1 MDIRLFKNELRTMT
15 LFDLQ
20 KEFSFY
26 KEISANEETFNK
38 LVDAFWHNFSLSIN

>member
-1 MDIRLFKNELRTMT
+1 MDFKKELRKMT
-15 LFDLQ
+15 VFDLQ

-26 KEISANEETFNK
+26 KEISANDEAFNK